1 MDNQN
6 GNAIADDNQKIE
18 LAEIVIVE
26 SPEPKA
32 LDSNSEIRVITR
44 VNENKENLERTQKEN
59 FNSDENIPINS
70 KPKESSVK
78 IIQIPKMSRRNS
90 QERML
95 EDEAIFGK
103 MILDVD
109 KGFLVQEKEYD
120 DEIKK
125 YLECMGCTDYQI
137 VETETG
143 QIPMTTYP
151 FWESNSANI
160 LHIGTAGGWTKAS
173 SGYTFYFT
181 QKKSKALCEFLKTA
195 KDISRFQR
203 TNRFR
208 FYDLVMLDL
217 LVRRND
223 LGKQFFTSVYKNQP
237 VGRVFDFLNE
247 ESSLLDEARIIF
259 SSRPRKELIRS
270 VSRVLRYWLGF

>member
-1 MDNQN
+1 MLPIS
-6 GNAIADDNQKIE
+6 AHEA
-18 LAEIVIVE
+18 LVE
-26 SPEPKA
+26 YTLFS
-32 LDSNSEIRVITR
+32 
-44 VNENKENLERTQKEN
+44 
-59 FNSDENIPINS
+59 SD
-70 KPKESSVK
+70 
-78 IIQIPKMSRRNS
+78 
-90 QERML
+90 L
-95 EDEAIFGK
+95 
-103 MILDVD
+103 L
-109 KGFLVQEKEYD
+109 QEKEYD